1 MRIVPAEVGAGE
13 PPRDAP
19 GLLGIAAGA
28 LEDRADETLHR
39 RRVDVDLSVRAT
51 DRGNPVHRRAP
62 AHPRASAI
70 ALAHAAL

>member
-1 MRIVPAEVGAGE
+1 MRIVPTEVGAGE

-28 LEDRADETLHR
+28 LEDRADEALHR
-39 RRVDVDLSVRAT
+39 RCGDADLSVRAA
-51 DRGNPVHRRAP
+51 DRGDPVHRRVP

>member
-39 RRVDVDLSVRAT
+39 RCVDVDLTARAA
-51 DRGNPVHRRAP
+51 DRGDPVHRRAP
-62 AHPRASAI
+62 AHARASAI